1 MAYTDIDK
9 PSDYFETV
17 TYAGGTT
24 DISSLDFQ
32 PDFVWGKKRTG
43 VENHALFD
51 SVRGATKTLNSNTN
65 AAESTRSGSLTSF
78 DSDGFT
84 MGGSDGIIS
93 ASGNNYVAWNW
104 KAGTSFTNDAS
115 ATGIG
120 SIDSAGSFNN
130 DSGFSIVS
138 WTGTGSAGTIKHGL
152 STAPSMMIVKERD
165 NANDWKVYHHSIGN
179 GKSLRLDTSA
189 AQGDDST
196 AWNSTT
202 PTSSVF
208 SVGTSNA
215 VNRNGGDII
224 AYCFSEV
231 KNYSKISSYIG
242 NGNVNGS
249 YIHLGFSPAF
259 LLIRRVSPGTSWQ
272 IQDNKRS
279 NGGQNINED
288 SMFPDTSG
296 AEGGGKG
303 IDHLANGFKLR
314 STSGA
319 NNSSGHTFIYYA
331 VSEHP
336 FVTSPDNGSVP
347 ATAR

>member
-1 MAYTDIDK
+1 MAIIDD
-9 PSDYFETV
+9 PSVYWQIKQWTGNDGTSALTFDGNADLQADLFWLKTRN
-17 TYAGGTT
+17 AG
-24 DISSLDFQ
+24 DL
-32 PDFVWGKKRTG
+32 WRCY
-43 VENHALFD
+43 D
-51 SVRGATKTLNSNTN
+51 SVRGVNIGLVLNATD
-65 AAESTRSGSLTSF
+65 AEQNIANDGITAIG
-78 DSDGFT
+78 SDGFT
-84 MGGSDGIIS
+84 MVDGSNFGG
-93 ASGNNYVAWNW
+93 GNYNQGSTNYIAYAW
-104 KAGTSFTNDAS
+104 KELAGFMD
-115 ATGIG
+115 
-120 SIDSAGSFNN
+120 
-130 DSGFSIVS
+130 IVS
-138 WTGTGSAGTIKHGL
+138 YTGNGSNRDIAHNLGAVPK
-152 STAPSMMIVKERD
+152 MMIVKERD
-165 NANDWKVYHHSIGN
+165 NANDWKVYHHYVGN
-179 GKSLRLDTSA
+179 GKSLRLDTTA
-189 AQGDDST
+189 AAGDDST